1 MGGVSGR
8 YPIRFFTS
16 SGCSRTSKPAT
27 LAVPDEGGRKH
38 VSMRM
43 VVVLP
48 APLGP
53 RKPTICPFATSKEIS
68 STAVVLAYLLVSR
81 LTVIMNFCCQR
92 GATQPLTPHQNTL
105 GMNLS

>member
-16 SGCSRTSKPAT
+16 IGCSRTSKPAT
-27 LAVPDEGGRKH
+27 VAVPEEGGRKQ

-53 RKPTICPFATSKEIS
+53 RKPTIWPLATSNEIW
-68 STAVVLAYLLVSR
+68 STAVVRAYLLVSSFA
-81 LTVIMNFCCQR
+81 LIIKSCYGR
-92 GATQPLTPHQNTL
+92 GTQPERIHTE
-105 GMNLS
+105 SSAA